1 MSDPCDRIRSMLD
14 RNNEARRKLESQA
27 LFFQMLKNPH
37 LVKTPAKFKG
47 TRKSDNEKSIKE
59 SRDNG

>member
-1 MSDPCDRIRSMLD
+1 MLD